1 MWGSNSK
8 ERAPVRGFMLFMAS
22 PVTWM
27 PRMNGPVTPLLCWAI
42 CSFLCLNWA
51 DDGSIPSVP
60 ESDRRVRIDKIVELN
75 WA

>member
-27 PRMNGPVTPLLCWAI
+27 PRMNGPVTPLLCWA
-42 CSFLCLNWA
+42 